1 MLSECQGILGYRSI
15 SENYIAS
22 IVSKTLKKASINHKN
37 GKNRGQLNDA
47 VRRASFIVLIFFKYT
62 LDPVGRNIKK
72 LEKIV
77 LFHQEIDRKHVFLS
91 IMAKGKGGPE
101 FSLTVMERC
110 VRIETV
116 STGILAASILYLS
129 RGRQKND

>member
-37 GKNRGQLNDA
+37 RGQLNDD

-62 LDPVGRNIKK
+62 LDFVGRNIKK
-72 LEKIV
+72 
-77 LFHQEIDRKHVFLS
+77 
-91 IMAKGKGGPE
+91 
-101 FSLTVMERC
+101 
-110 VRIETV
+110 
-116 STGILAASILYLS
+116 
-129 RGRQKND
+129 

>member
-1 MLSECQGILGYRSI
+1 M
-15 SENYIAS
+15 
-22 IVSKTLKKASINHKN
+22 K
-37 GKNRGQLNDA
+37 
-47 VRRASFIVLIFFKYT
+47 
-62 LDPVGRNIKK
+62 
-72 LEKIV
+72 KIV
-77 LFHQEIDRKHVFLS
+77 LFHQETDRTRTFLS
-91 IMAKGKGGPE
+91 IMAKGKGRPE